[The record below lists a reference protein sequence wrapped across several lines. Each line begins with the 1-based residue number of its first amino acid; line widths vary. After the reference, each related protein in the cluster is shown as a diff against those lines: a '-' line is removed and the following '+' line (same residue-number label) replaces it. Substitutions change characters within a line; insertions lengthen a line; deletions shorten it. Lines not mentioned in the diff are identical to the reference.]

1 MLPSRAGAEPRAILH
16 LDGDAFFASLEQR
29 DDAQLR
35 GKPVAVGTG
44 VVASCSYEARRSGVR
59 TGMRLSEARWRCRDL
74 IVVPG
79 EYLRYEQAA
88 RQMMAICQERTPL
101 VEAAALDDLYL
112 DVTEVHGPGFGG
124 RGVSTPRFPS
134 PGPSLTPLAR
144 ELRTQ
149 IRDEISLS
157 VSIGMG
163 SNKLV
168 AKVATK
174 EAKPGREV
182 FVAAGAEREY
192 LAPWNVRVLPGAGR
206 KIGDRLEQLNVQRV
220 QEVAAMPVP
229 ILRGLFGNHG
239 RVLHEQS
246 LGLDYR
252 PVEAHKP
259 PLSVSRRTSFD
270 PPSGDR
276 NFLRS
281 MLDYL
286 VERAGSWLR
295 FQRLAARAA
304 VVTIRYGDYQTAEVR
319 TTFHSA
325 TDRDQDLQEGIR
337 DCFERLYQ
345 RRLPLRLLGVVLAP
359 LIAPDPQPTL
369 FPLMKKGS
377 GVFSSDAGSKKTPDP
392 FFEEHRARRLA
403 ECKDAVRR
411 RFGFTALLSGSAL
424 QLADGLDRDRENF
437 RLRTP
442 CLTR

>member
-1 MLPSRAGAEPRAILH
+1 
-16 LDGDAFFASLEQR
+16 
-29 DDAQLR
+29 
-35 GKPVAVGTG
+35 
-44 VVASCSYEARRSGVR
+44 
-59 TGMRLSEARWRCRDL
+59 MRLTEARWRCRDL

-112 DVTEVHGPGFGG
+112 DVTETPGWSSVG
-124 RGVSTPRFPS
+124 
-134 PGPSLTPLAR
+134 LAR
-144 ELRTQ
+144 DLRAQ
-149 IRDEISLS
+149 IREEISLS
-157 VSIGMG
+157 VSIGLG

-174 EAKPGREV
+174 QAKPGREV
-182 FVAAGAEREY
+182 CVTAGAEREY
-192 LAPWNVRVLPGAGR
+192 LAPWPVRVLPGAGR

-220 QEVAAMPVP
+220 HELAAMPVP
-229 ILRGLFGNHG
+229 ILRGLFGNQG
-239 RVLHEQS
+239 RVLHDQS
-246 LGLDYR
+246 VGIDRR

-270 PPSGDR
+270 PPSGDWA
-276 NFLRS
+276 FLRS

-304 VVTIRYGDYQTAEVR
+304 LVTIRYGDYQTAESR
-319 TTFHSA
+319 TAFSYP
-325 TDRDQDLQEGIR
+325 TDRDRDLQEGIR
-337 DCFERLYQ
+337 ECFERLYQ
-345 RRLPLRLLGVVLAP
+345 RRLPLRLLGVVLSP
-359 LIAPDPQPTL
+359 LTSPDRQPTL
-369 FPLMKKGS
+369 FPLSPG
-377 GVFSSDAGSKKTPDP
+377 GRGATGEGDAD
-392 FFEEHRARRLA
+392 RARRLA

-424 QLADGLDRDRENF
+424 LLADGLDRDRENF